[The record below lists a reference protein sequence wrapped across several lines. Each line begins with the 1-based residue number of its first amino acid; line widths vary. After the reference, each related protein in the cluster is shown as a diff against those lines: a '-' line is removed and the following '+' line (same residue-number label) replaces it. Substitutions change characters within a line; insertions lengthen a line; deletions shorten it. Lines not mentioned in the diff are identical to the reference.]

1 MGEKEFEDL
10 DDLMDESFTAG
21 YDDADLDIAYVACAD
36 DEFND
41 SLEVIDFK
49 Y

>member
-10 DDLMDESFTAG
+10 MDESFTEG
-21 YDDADLDIAYVACAD
+21 YEDADQDVAYVACAD